1 MRQDVY
7 RVAYDEAIAELIE
20 IKSRVEQLI
29 LRRARVEGVVKVLG
43 PLLEGAAPATTPI
56 QVQAAPVA
64 QPNMPEQSADPNS
77 YSFNQVPV
85 PLPDLDETGG
95 DPFKRRVRNALKQQ
109 GLQTAV

>member
-7 RVAYDEAIAELIE
+7 RVAYDEATAELIE
-20 IKSRVEQLI
+20 IRGKFEQLI
-29 LRRARVEGVVKVLG
+29 IRRARLEGVIKTLG
-43 PLLEGAAPATTPI
+43 PLLEAGTSATATTHVAPSVSTSAP
-56 QVQAAPVA
+56 QQAAEPGA
-64 QPNMPEQSADPNS
+64 

-85 PLPDLDETGG
+85 PLPDVEETGG